1 MTKRL
6 LLIDDEEQVLHALT
20 RFFSR
25 AGYSV
30 DCAREL
36 EEAEALLTWIEY
48 DLVIADLSL
57 TDQGG
62 TEGLEII
69 RYVRS
74 NRPGIRLILLTAN
87 ASALVEREALRRG
100 CDVLLEKPKPL
111 AELMSIATSLTEG
124 VA

>member
-1 MTKRL
+1 MAKRL
-6 LLIDDEEQVLHALT
+6 LLIDDEEQVLHAVK
-20 RFFSR
+20 RFFDR
-25 AGYSV
+25 AGFTV

-36 EEAEALLTWIEY
+36 EEAEALLTWVEY

-69 RYVRS
+69 RYVRR

-87 ASALVEREALRRG
+87 ASALVQKEALRRG

-111 AELMSIATSLTEG
+111 GDLMDIALSLTGG
-124 VA
+124 VC